1 VSFLSFVRFAGTHSP
16 WFVDA
21 KQLRREPQNPFIFLS
36 FSPSTDRS
44 IMPVLTAS
52 SPLRTVLAVAL
63 AASTVVSPAAASA
76 AFVPVRV
83 AVVVSPSASSATSK
97 FRPSYRVRLAAT
109 QWDNPDDNKK
119 DTKGAAASAAAGGF
133 DLEAISGKLQSAFQ
147 DFDLANVDFS
157 GFQSLDLDTIKD
169 NVMGGGQFGERGE
182 AYFAAQAVVMLCVVL
197 GGIPLVGDFLM
208 LLLGPG
214 LLLAGLG
221 VAVISVKD
229 LGSSLSPWPK
239 PASTGELK
247 TDGLYAYVRHPM
259 YAGALAACAGLSIVT
274 GSATR
279 LLLTAVLL
287 YVLDVKSDY
296 EEAQLIEAYPGY
308 KSYQAEVTNKFFPQ
322 AILDQMPWMNK
333 N

>member
-1 VSFLSFVRFAGTHSP
+1 MTILTTSSHLSLA
-16 WFVDA
+16 
-21 KQLRREPQNPFIFLS
+21 
-36 FSPSTDRS
+36 
-44 IMPVLTAS
+44 
-52 SPLRTVLAVAL
+52 LAVAL
-63 AASTVVSPAAASA
+63 AASTVVFPAA
-76 AFVPVRV
+76 AFVPVRL
-83 AVVVSPSASSATSK
+83 AVVAPSSPASSTS
-97 FRPSYRVRLAAT
+97 RPPHRVRLAAT
-109 QWDNPDDNKK
+109 QWDTPDENNKQK
-119 DTKGAAASAAAGGF
+119 DTKGAAASSSAAAGF
-133 DLEAISGKLQSAFQ
+133 DLEAVTGKIQSAFQ
-147 DFDLANVDFS
+147 EFDLANVDLS
-157 GFQSLDLDTIKD
+157 GFQNLDLDKIKD

-221 VAVISVKD
+221 VAVLSVKD

-239 PASTGELK
+239 PASTAELK
-247 TDGLYAYVRHPM
+247 TDGLYAYMRHPM

-279 LLLTAVLL
+279 LLLTALLL

-308 KSYQAEVTNKFFPQ
+308 TSYQADVTNKFFPQ
-322 AILDQMPWMNK
+322 AILDQMPWMNNK

>member
-1 VSFLSFVRFAGTHSP
+1 MMPFLPSR
-16 WFVDA
+16 
-21 KQLRREPQNPFIFLS
+21 LFL
-36 FSPSTDRS
+36 
-44 IMPVLTAS
+44 
-52 SPLRTVLAVAL
+52 L
-63 AASTVVSPAAASA
+63 AASALASAAASPASASASA
-76 AFVPVRV
+76 AFVPLRS
-83 AVVVSPSASSATSK
+83 AVSASTSASAAAASSPLASSSTHPR
-97 FRPSYRVRLAAT
+97 FRRIRLAAT
-109 QWDNPDDNKK
+109 PWDETNSNDKDNDDDNN
-119 DTKGAAASAAAGGF
+119 KGSSSAAAGF
-133 DLEAISGKLQSAFQ
+133 DLDAVSSKLQSTFEG
-147 DFDLANVDFS
+147 FDLANVDLS
-157 GFQSLDLDTIKD
+157 GFTNLDLNQIKD

-182 AYFAAQAVVMLCVVL
+182 AYFAAQAALMLCVVL

-221 VAVISVKD
+221 VAAVSVKD

-239 PASTGELK
+239 PAESAELK

-296 EEAQLIEAYPGY
+296 EEAQLVEAYPGY
-308 KSYQAEVTNKFFPQ
+308 RAYQAKVANKFFPQ
-322 AILDQMPWMNK
+322 EILDQMPWMKTK

>member
-1 VSFLSFVRFAGTHSP
+1 
-16 WFVDA
+16 
-21 KQLRREPQNPFIFLS
+21 
-36 FSPSTDRS
+36 
-44 IMPVLTAS
+44 MPVLTAS
-52 SPLRTVLAVAL
+52 PLRIVLAVAL
-63 AASTVVSPAAASA
+63 ASSTVVSPAAASA

-83 AVVVSPSASSATSK
+83 AVVAPSSACSMA
-97 FRPSYRVRLAAT
+97 RPPHRVRLAAT
-109 QWDNPDDNKK
+109 QWDTPEENNKK
-119 DTKGAAASAAAGGF
+119 DTKGAAASASAAGF
-133 DLEAISGKLQSAFQ
+133 DLEAITGKLQSAFQ
-147 DFDLANVDFS
+147 DFDLANVDWS
-157 GFQSLDLDTIKD
+157 GFQNLDLDTIKD

-182 AYFAAQAVVMLCVVL
+182 AYFAAQALVMLCVVL

-221 VAVISVKD
+221 VAVISFKD

-239 PASTGELK
+239 PASTAELK
-247 TDGLYAYVRHPM
+247 TDGLYAYMRHPM

-279 LLLTAVLL
+279 LLLTALLL

-296 EEAQLIEAYPGY
+296 EEAQLVEAYPGY
-308 KSYQAEVTNKFFPQ
+308 TSYQAEVANKFFPQ